1 MRGGAGGDGGFA
13 VGGTDHFALGEGFV
27 VDELV
32 VVEVTDEVV
41 AALEAVP
48 ELLAFGDVGVRDGG
62 GGAGHLWGWWTCGL
76 GMFGERRRMGTGWLL
91 EWLVDSVFAEW
102 EMEE

>member
-1 MRGGAGGDGGFA
+1 MGPGLEAHGARLEHFGLVCRVRGGAGGDGGFA

-32 VVEVTDEVV
+32 VVQVTNEVV

-48 ELLAFGDVGVRDGG
+48 EMLAFGDVGVRDGG
-62 GGAGHLWGWWTCGL
+62 GRAGHLWGW
-76 GMFGERRRMGTGWLL
+76 
-91 EWLVDSVFAEW
+91 
-102 EMEE
+102 